1 MARVCSICGRG
12 PDYGNAVS
20 HSNRHTKKVR
30 LPNLQRVRAVH
41 EGRCRRI
48 RVCTRCLRAGKVQK
62 A

>member
-30 LPNLQRVRAVH
+30 LPNLQRVRVVQD
-41 EGRCRRI
+41 GRSRRV

>member
-12 PDYGNAVS
+12 PDHGNAVS
-20 HSNRHTKKVR
+20 HSNRHTKRVR
-30 LPNLQRVRAVH
+30 LPNVQRVRAVQG
-41 EGRCRRI
+41 GRRRRI